1 MHKSPFNVRWNS
13 SLQPIIKKI
22 VMVYIDD
29 ILVFSKTLEDHIKQ
43 LEQVFTLFRQNA
55 GKKPNFRN
63 VVLQNRKL
71 NTSDISSERMGFKT
85 ILQNFKRCETPN
97 YPLH

>member
-1 MHKSPFNVRWNS
+1 MHKSLFNVRWNS
-13 SLQPIIKKI
+13 FLQPIIKKI

-55 GKKPNFRN
+55 G
-63 VVLQNRKL
+63 L
-71 NTSDISSERMGFKT
+71 KT
-85 ILQNFKRCETPN
+85 
-97 YPLH
+97 